1 VDISAVRM
9 VLADAA
15 SAVVLPAGALTAT
28 WFLPDAV
35 TEPHFFVAEYDQT
48 FDAAHNRAMD
58 DLTFTCRALVGRA
71 DERSAQ
77 YLMDALFGGSGP
89 ASLKAAIESIRGQ
102 GSALQAAGADDLRV
116 VRTQAN
122 RLYEHAGTQYVG
134 GELIV
139 RVIGPGG

>member
-48 FDAAHNRAMD
+48 FDSAHNRAMD

-77 YLMDALFGGSGP
+77 YLMDALFSGSGA
-89 ASLKAAIESIRGQ
+89 ASLKAAIEAIRGQ
-102 GSALQAAGADDLRV
+102 GGALQTAGADDLRV